1 MTEFFKSEMV
11 RGDLQEMME
20 LQQTCFRY
28 ASSFPILDTERR
40 LEYLEAMNLL
50 LEKQKIMYHRM
61 NLSDDEEAQTVV
73 ENMRTAV
80 VMLGGNPELTVEDMF
95 ADLENKVNVMIDKLQ
110 SGTGG

>member
-61 NLSDDEEAQTVV
+61 KLSQDDEAQTVV
-73 ENMRTAV
+73 ENMQNAV
-80 VMLGGNPELTVEDMF
+80 IMLGGDPNLSVSDMF
-95 ADLENKVNVMIDKLQ
+95 SDLRRKVSVMMDKLE
-110 SGTGG
+110 SGTGD

>member
-1 MTEFFKSEMV
+1 
-11 RGDLQEMME
+11 MME

-50 LEKQKIMYHRM
+50 LEKQ
-61 NLSDDEEAQTVV
+61 TVV

-80 VMLGGNPELTVEDMF
+80 VMLGGNPELTVESMF
-95 ADLENKVNVMIDKLQ
+95 ADLENKVNIMIDKLQ